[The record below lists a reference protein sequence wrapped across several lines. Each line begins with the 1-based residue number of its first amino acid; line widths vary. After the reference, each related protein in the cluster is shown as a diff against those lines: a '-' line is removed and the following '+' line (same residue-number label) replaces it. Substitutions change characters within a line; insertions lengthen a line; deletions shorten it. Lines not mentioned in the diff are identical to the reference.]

1 MSAFFSSPGTSV
13 QEPNPYAGFDQTL
26 TGEIENLPAVVPLR
40 TGGTAVD
47 RAMADIVTAQRVS
60 VKRDIPRILKEVDQI
75 AEAFGPKFY
84 YSWPT
89 KNQDGTVGE
98 VCGAS
103 IDCAMALVNIWGNCR
118 VGAVVI
124 DENPTHWVFA
134 AQFVDFEK
142 GVTVMRAYRQR
153 RSQSAGKKMM
163 ADRAEDMAFQIGQ
176 SKAIRNVIVAGLK
189 IYCDRA
195 VQAARNSAFKWV
207 QDNPERALQV
217 VLDLASGLRIP
228 VARMERLTG
237 RKAAA
242 WLAPD
247 LISVRAKLISIQ
259 DGFDDV
265 DTAFPAAD
273 ADDATDAKGQPE
285 TGPAKAPAE
294 SKPAETKAAEPEKP
308 KRQPRQTAPKPAEE
322 KAPETVK
329 DTAPDTAASATV
341 QDEPADDGE
350 GAQDDGA
357 GAHASSSD
365 PTPDDDDLMGKLRF
379 E

>member
-1 MSAFFSSPGTSV
+1 MSGSRDDFYAQPQTAV
-13 QEPNPYAGFDQTL
+13 REANPYAGFDQTL
-26 TGEIENLPAVVPLR
+26 AGEIERLPSVLPVRGNA
-40 TGGTAVD
+40 TAVD
-47 RAMADIVTAQRVS
+47 RALADIVTAQRVA

-89 KNQDGTVGE
+89 KNKDGTVGE

-118 VGAVVI
+118 VGAIVV

-142 GVTVMRAYRQR
+142 GVTVMRGYRQR
-153 RSQSAGKKMM
+153 RSQSAGKGMQ

-195 VQAARNSAFKWV
+195 VQEARNSAFRWV
-207 QDNPERALQV
+207 QANPEKALAM
-217 VLDLASGLRIP
+217 VLDLAQELRVP
-228 VARMERLTG
+228 VGRMERLTG
-237 RKAAA
+237 RKSDK

-265 DTAFPAAD
+265 DTAFPAED
-273 ADDATDAKGQPE
+273 AAEKQDEKTATE
-285 TGPAKAPAE
+285 TGPVVKKETPAAD
-294 SKPAETKAAEPEKP
+294 KQADEKP
-308 KRQPRQTAPKPAEE
+308 KQPRRTAQSKSETEPDQHQQPVKETRIEDKKQPERGPEPEE
-322 KAPETVK
+322 EQ
-329 DTAPDTAASATV
+329 APD
-341 QDEPADDGE
+341 DGGFDSE
-350 GAQDDGA
+350 
-357 GAHASSSD
+357 
-365 PTPDDDDLMGKLRF
+365 LRF